1 MFSNSPEKILQHPK
15 NITVFENKTA
25 SFSCEISGGFHNWAV
40 NEKPIYELSSE
51 LQINLIISLVT
62 DQNVNPQ
69 HRLTITARAEL
80 NGTVVECLINGGF
93 SDRSGLVSLTI
104 QGK

>member
-1 MFSNSPEKILQHPK
+1 MFSNSPEILQHPK
-15 NITVFENKTA
+15 NITVFENLTA
-25 SFSCEISGGFHNWAV
+25 IFSCEVSSGFHSWAV
-40 NEKPIYELSSE
+40 NEKPINELSFE
-51 LQINLIISLVT
+51 LSRNVNISLLAHE
-62 DQNVNPQ
+62 NENSQ

>member
-1 MFSNSPEKILQHPK
+1 MN
-15 NITVFENKTA
+15 N
-25 SFSCEISGGFHNWAV
+25 
-40 NEKPIYELSSE
+40 KPINELSFE
-51 LQINLIISLVT
+51 LRTNVNISLLAG
-62 DQNVNPQ
+62 QNENPQ